1 MRQSKFATLPRA
13 AMTSVRRI
21 SICSFA
27 PLIDAR
33 LGPAVGLRVLGLV
46 QEAKQ
51 RYSIARSR
59 LARNSSADKTGIS
72 LVA

>member
-33 LGPAVGLRVLGLV
+33 LSPAVSLRVLGLV

-51 RYSIARSR
+51 RYSIA
-59 LARNSSADKTGIS
+59 
-72 LVA
+72 